1 MMEEM
6 LSNVERHL
14 ESTLSYDDRRTAEEL
29 IKKGYDSQSVAVR
42 LKSNNSFYM

>member
-14 ESTLSYDDRRTAEEL
+14 DSVLSYDDRRMAEEL
-29 IKKGYDSQSVAVR
+29 IKKGYDSKSVADRIRTNHFAYV
-42 LKSNNSFYM
+42 